1 MFSST
6 ARSSLALCALALPL
20 LLAGCSTAPPAAV
33 RPPPPPAP
41 VPAAPPVVPVEA
53 EPATPATQPAV
64 EFIASTAG
72 PVAAVL
78 AYADKVRTLSPQ
90 EAGSE
95 LQRLGDPGDAPL
107 VQMQVALALA
117 QTRNPGDLAKAQGLM
132 QKVAANASEHA
143 QPLRPLAR
151 ALAYRYGEQR
161 RVEDDRDKQAQQLRD
176 VQKRNDQLTE
186 RLEALRAIERSFSRP
201 NNTAPALPAPKPAS
215 P

>member
-20 LLAGCSTAPPAAV
+20 LLAGCSTTPPAAT
-33 RPPPPPAP
+33 RPPPPPP

-78 AYADKVRTLSPQ
+78 AYADKVRTLNPQ
-90 EAGSE
+90 ESTNE
-95 LQRLGDPGDAPL
+95 LQRLGDPGEAPL

-132 QKVAANASEHA
+132 QKVAANTSEHA

-151 ALAYRYGEQR
+151 ALGYRYGEQR
-161 RVEDDRDKQAQQLRD
+161 RVEDDRDRQAQLVREA
-176 VQKRNDQLTE
+176 QKRNEQLTE
-186 RLEALRAIERSFSRP
+186 RLEALRAIERSFARP
-201 NNTAPALPAPKPAS
+201 NNATPAMPAPKPPS

>member
-20 LLAGCSTAPPAAV
+20 LLAGCRTTPPAGV
-33 RPPPPPAP
+33 RPPPPPPAP
-41 VPAAPPVVPVEA
+41 AVPPGGPVEA

-78 AYADKVRTLSPQ
+78 TYADKVRTLSPQ
-90 EAGSE
+90 ETTNE
-95 LQRLGDPGDAPL
+95 LQRLGDPGESPPVQVQGAP
-107 VQMQVALALA
+107 APA
-117 QTRNPGDLAKAQGLM
+117 QTRNPSDLAKAQGLM
-132 QKVAANASEHA
+132 QKVAANTSEHA

-176 VQKRNDQLTE
+176 AQKRNEQLTE

-201 NNTAPALPAPKPAS
+201 NNTPPALPAPKPPS